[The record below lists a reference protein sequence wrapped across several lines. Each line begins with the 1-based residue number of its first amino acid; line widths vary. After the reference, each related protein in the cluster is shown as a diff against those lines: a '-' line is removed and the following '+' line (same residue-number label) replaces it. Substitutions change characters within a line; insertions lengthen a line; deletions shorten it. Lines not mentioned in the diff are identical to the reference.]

1 MAKREPLLKEKLHD
15 ELLKDIITKDPG
27 EELILTEAQVMEN
40 FEASKST
47 AREALLTLCCEG
59 VLKSIPRFGYRVVRL
74 SREDILKITDLRL
87 LLELDGLKKGYDA
100 IRGGKL
106 RELRQYLADTRASGG
121 SHDVWEDWDNNRG
134 FHLLLNSCA
143 GNPYYTQCLRQN
155 MDVQRRAFAQLRWQ
169 RAHTFEMSSDFTA
182 HERIVAALEGE
193 DLEAAQAALK
203 NDILRAI

>member
-59 VLKSIPRFGYRVVRL
+59 VLKSIPRFGYRVVR
-74 SREDILKITDLRL
+74 
-87 LLELDGLKKGYDA
+87 LKKGYDA